1 VRTIALPNNETQMF
15 CPRCHR
21 RFDDDAHRF
30 CAYDG
35 ERLVTTLDM
44 SSIPHKPTADAGMML
59 NGRYEMRGLIGR
71 GGMARIYLAQ
81 DKQTSEP
88 VAIKVLDTLHLRTP
102 GAKDRFDR
110 EARIANVVTHPNIVK
125 VLDTGQR
132 ADGVPFMVLEYLF
145 GETLGDWL
153 RRNQTMSLHITLPV
167 LAQMGAGLAA
177 AHCAGIV
184 HRDVKPDN
192 LFLVGEPGEPYGV
205 KVLDFGLSRLETAK
219 TVSQMGMSLGTPE
232 YMPPEQVVG
241 DKTDSRSDIYSLGI
255 VMYRMCVG
263 KLPFRSD
270 DDALLLAQQL
280 VNPPPDP
287 SDVAPGF
294 DRAMEGV
301 ILKAIRKRQG
311 DRYQTMDAF
320 VEDIERLMGK
330 RLGSL
335 HAGLLPRGPDVY
347 QPQSD
352 MAKMAAKFFYR
363 KLGLAVPQWKS

>member
-1 VRTIALPNNETQMF
+1 MF

-21 RFDDDAHRF
+21 RFEDDAHRF

-35 ERLVTTLDM
+35 ERLVTTPDLAN
-44 SSIPHKPTADAGMML
+44 IPHKPTAETGTVLGD
-59 NGRYEMRGLIGR
+59 RYELRGLIGR
-71 GGMARIYLAQ
+71 GGMARIYLAL
-81 DKQTSEP
+81 DKHTRQP
-88 VAIKVLDTLHLRTP
+88 VAIKILDSLHLRTP
-102 GAKDRFDR
+102 GTKDRFDR
-110 EARIANVVTHPNIVK
+110 EARIANVVAHPNIVK

-132 ADGVPFMVLEYLF
+132 PDGVPFMVLEYLF

-153 RRNQTMSLHITLPV
+153 RRNQTMETHITLPV

-177 AHCAGIV
+177 AHRAGIV

-219 TVSQMGMSLGTPE
+219 THSQMGMSLGTPE

-241 DKTDSRSDIYSLGI
+241 DKTDARSDIYSLGI

-263 KLPFRSD
+263 KLPYRTD

-280 VNPPPDP
+280 VLPAPEP
-287 SDVAPGF
+287 SEVVPGF
-294 DRAMEGV
+294 DRATEGV
-301 ILKAIRKRQG
+301 VLKAIRKHKK

-335 HAGLLPRGPDVY
+335 HAGLLPRGPDIY
-347 QPQSD
+347 EPESE
-352 MAKMAAKFFYR
+352 MAKMACKFFYR
-363 KLGLAVPQWKS
+363 KLGMQPPAWK

>member
-1 VRTIALPNNETQMF
+1 MF

-21 RFDDDAHRF
+21 RFEDTSHRF

-35 ERLVTTLDM
+35 ERLVDTPDI
-44 SSIPHKPTADAGMML
+44 SSLPCKPTSETGTIL
-59 NGRYEMRGLIGR
+59 GGRYEVRGLIGR

-88 VAIKVLDTLHLRTP
+88 VAVKILDSLHLRSP
-102 GAKDRFDR
+102 GARERFDR

-125 VLDTGQR
+125 VQDTGQR
-132 ADGVPFMVLEYLF
+132 PDGVPFIVLEYLF

-153 RRNQTMSLHITLPV
+153 RRNQTMELHITLPV

-177 AHCAGIV
+177 AHKAGIV

-205 KVLDFGLSRLETAK
+205 KVLDFGLSRLEAAK
-219 TVSQMGMSLGTPE
+219 SVSQMGMSLGTPE

-241 DKTDSRSDIYSLGI
+241 DKTDARSDIYSLGI

-263 KLPFRSD
+263 KLPFQCN

-280 VNPPPDP
+280 INSPPDP
-287 SDVAPGF
+287 SELAPGL
-294 DRAMEGV
+294 DRAMEEV

-335 HAGLLPRGPDVY
+335 HAGLLPRGPDRY
-347 QPQSD
+347 EPQSD
-352 MAKMAAKFFYR
+352 MARMAAKFFYR
-363 KLGLAVPQWKS
+363 KSGLVAPEWK